1 MTAIRYQTMCD
12 AILGAARAEP
22 QNGFTFQDDR
32 GVETFLSFPA
42 IEAAT
47 RSRAAALQMAG
58 LTKGDRLGLVV
69 IDHQNFVLTFLAAL
83 RVGIVPVPLY
93 PPVYLGN
100 LASYLE
106 HTAAILTSAMATVLC
121 CSNEVK
127 NILWSLVDK
136 VPRLRKVILAE
147 ELGSDSAPEIPA
159 ITPDDV
165 VFLQY
170 TSGSTGQP
178 KGVTVTHRCLIA
190 NLHAFTAAGLNM
202 DPRSDVGV
210 SWLPLFHDM
219 GLIGFVL
226 GSIYC
231 GVSIVYIPTLRFIK
245 SPNVWLDTIHRH
257 RGSVSFAPN
266 FAFALA
272 TRRARASDLEHW
284 DLSCARN
291 FGCAA
296 EPIHVGTTRAF
307 LDKFAACKFPD
318 IALAPAYGLA
328 EATLAVTMKPLRE
341 PLRVERVD
349 HARFAAE
356 GRAHPAIGDARVD
369 EHISSGVP
377 LAGVELAIARDGDL
391 VGDGIEGEI
400 LVRGA
405 SVAPGYFDAGAL
417 TAMAGADGWL
427 HTGDLGY
434 LREGHLFV
442 TGRIK
447 DLIILNGRNIHPQ
460 MLEWAAAG
468 VDGVRHGNVVAFSRP
483 GEATEEVIIVAEARG
498 EPRSVEEAI
507 AAELRRL
514 HGVVPAEVVVVKSGM
529 LPKTSSG
536 KLQRQRVRQL
546 HRSGELG
553 VSSFR
558 SQGGTGAQIKLAGH
572 VMQSLWARVKA
583 KVAPK

>member
-1 MTAIRYQTMCD
+1 MCD

-58 LTKGDRLGLVV
+58 LAKGDRLGLVV
-69 IDHQNFVLTFLAAL
+69 IDHRNFVLTFLAAL

-100 LASYLE
+100 LASYLQ
-106 HTAAILTSAMATVLC
+106 HTAAILTSAMAPVLC

-136 VPRLRKVILAE
+136 VPSLRTVIVAE
-147 ELGSDSAPEIPA
+147 ELDGDRAPEIPA
-159 ITPDDV
+159 ITPEDV

-178 KGVTVTHRCLIA
+178 KGVAVTHRCLIA
-190 NLHAFTAAGLNM
+190 NLHAFTTAGLNM

-231 GVSIVYIPTLRFIK
+231 GVSVVYIPTLRFIK
-245 SPNVWLDTIHRH
+245 NANVWLDTIHRH
-257 RGSVSFAPN
+257 RGTVSFAPN

-272 TRRARASDLEHW
+272 TRRARPSDLERW

-296 EPIHVGTTRAF
+296 EPIHVGTARAF
-307 LDKFAACKFPD
+307 LDKFAACKFPES
-318 IALAPAYGLA
+318 ALAPAYGLA

-349 HARFAAE
+349 HARFASE
-356 GRAHPAIGDARVD
+356 GRASPAMGDTRVA

-377 LAGVELAIARDGDL
+377 LAGLELAIVRGGDL

-400 LVRGA
+400 LVRGP
-405 SVAPGYFDAGAL
+405 SVAPGYSDAGAL
-417 TAMAGADGWL
+417 TPMVGSDGWL

-460 MLEWAAAG
+460 VLEWAAAS
-468 VDGVRHGNVVAFSRP
+468 VAGVRHGNVVAFSRP
-483 GEATEEVIIVAEARG
+483 GETTEEVIIVAEAKG
-498 EPRSVEEAI
+498 EPRSIEEAI